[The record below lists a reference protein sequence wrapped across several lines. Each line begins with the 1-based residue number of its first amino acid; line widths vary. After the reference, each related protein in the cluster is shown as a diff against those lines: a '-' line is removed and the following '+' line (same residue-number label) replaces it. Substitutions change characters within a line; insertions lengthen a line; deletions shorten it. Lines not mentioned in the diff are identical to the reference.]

1 MAIGYCPNCGSMIV
15 EIHQLNWKGEVSSKV
30 FRREKARKIYERL
43 EPAITGDF
51 YGKIKYGTIA
61 NMAWRY
67 GDNREIHNRL
77 GEVVEIRR
85 YSIDFNGTKELI
97 ESIKVG

>member
-1 MAIGYCPNCGSMIV
+1 MIV

-51 YGKIKYGTIA
+51 YGKIKYGTKA
-61 NMAWRY
+61 NKAWRY
-67 GDNREIHNRL
+67 GDNRKIHNRL